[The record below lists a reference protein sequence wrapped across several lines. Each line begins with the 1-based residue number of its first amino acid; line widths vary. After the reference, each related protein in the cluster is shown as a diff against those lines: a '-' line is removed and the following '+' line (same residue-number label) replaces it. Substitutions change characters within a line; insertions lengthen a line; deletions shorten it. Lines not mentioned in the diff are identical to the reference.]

1 VNRDRAI
8 LRLALPSVA
17 ASLSVPIIG
26 FADTILVGHLEEIAM
41 LGAVSVG
48 AVVFDVIFWGLGF
61 FRMGTT
67 ALVAQAYGARDLAQ
81 CRGILIQSGIL
92 AVGLGVILILVRG
105 VIADIGFGL
114 AGPSD
119 DVARWGRAYLDV
131 RCYGAPLV
139 LLTFVL
145 NGFFRGC
152 ADATSPLLV
161 TIGVN
166 VVNVV
171 LDYALIYGAWGA
183 PELGVVGAAW
193 ASVAASVFGAGLGIG
208 LVIRRHRSIL
218 SARSRI
224 VVREV
229 TRMLSTNG
237 FLFGRTAFL
246 LFTQFYGMAVIAR
259 MGEIPLAAHAV
270 AWQIWS
276 VVSYFVDG
284 YAHAAETLVGN
295 AIGAGDLGGAK
306 AYGRRCMLWGAT
318 LGLLFGL
325 GYGAWI
331 SPIADI
337 FTDHTQVVVAVTGLL
352 LLLSVAQPVA
362 GMVYILDGILI
373 GANDTR
379 FLFTAMAASAFLVY
393 LPVVLAVTGYWELG
407 VSGVW
412 IAYNILMIS
421 RFAILGIRFQGGSWL
436 NAR

>member
-1 VNRDRAI
+1 M
-8 LRLALPSVA
+8 
-17 ASLSVPIIG
+17 PIIG

-171 LDYALIYGAWGA
+171 LDYAL
-183 PELGVVGAAW
+183 
-193 ASVAASVFGAGLGIG
+193 
-208 LVIRRHRSIL
+208 
-218 SARSRI
+218 
-224 VVREV
+224 
-229 TRMLSTNG
+229 
-237 FLFGRTAFL
+237 
-246 LFTQFYGMAVIAR
+246 
-259 MGEIPLAAHAV
+259 
-270 AWQIWS
+270 
-276 VVSYFVDG
+276 
-284 YAHAAETLVGN
+284 
-295 AIGAGDLGGAK
+295 
-306 AYGRRCMLWGAT
+306 
-318 LGLLFGL
+318 
-325 GYGAWI
+325 
-331 SPIADI
+331 
-337 FTDHTQVVVAVTGLL
+337 
-352 LLLSVAQPVA
+352 
-362 GMVYILDGILI
+362 
-373 GANDTR
+373 
-379 FLFTAMAASAFLVY
+379 
-393 LPVVLAVTGYWELG
+393 
-407 VSGVW
+407 
-412 IAYNILMIS
+412 
-421 RFAILGIRFQGGSWL
+421 
-436 NAR
+436 